1 MATSAAFIRRVSETK
16 AGAGTGSDRQQRLDL
31 GMLAGVAIALIATVA
46 GIATTGVSLK
56 YFLQPTGALIVLGGT
71 LGVTIITTPHIGLL
85 RAVRRVGHLFRNSV
99 LNRESLIDE
108 IVSYSRVARTKGL
121 FAVEPLIEKASNKFL
136 AESLLLAVD
145 VKQRSELQSA
155 LEDKVR
161 LRERQGEVDARILEV
176 AGGFAPTVGVVGT
189 VVGLIDVFRQFSTLS
204 SVVNGVGTAF
214 VSTIYGLVLANVVL
228 LPAAQR
234 IRARVAEAFETQ
246 ELMMEGVLCVFDGIH
261 PAVIR
266 QRLHCFLPEAE
277 ESHES

>member
-1 MATSAAFIRRVSETK
+1 LSTSPALIREVPEANQAALLEVERP
-16 AGAGTGSDRQQRLDL
+16 RQVDF
-31 GMLAGVAIALIATVA
+31 GMLVGIATAVIATVA
-46 GIATTGVSLK
+46 GIASTGVSLR

-71 LGVTIITTPHIGLL
+71 LGVTIITTPHAGLL
-85 RAVRRVGHLFRNSV
+85 SAWRRVRELFRTSV
-99 LNRESLIDE
+99 LNREELIDE
-108 IVSYSRVARTKGL
+108 IVTYSRVARTKGL

-136 AESLLLAVD
+136 ADSLLLAID
-145 VKQRSELQSA
+145 VRQRSELQSA

-161 LRERQGEVDARILEV
+161 LRERQGELDARILEV
-176 AGGFAPTVGVVGT
+176 AGGFAPTIGVVGT
-189 VVGLIDVFRQFSTLS
+189 VVGLIDVFRQFSALS

-246 ELMMEGVLCVFDGIH
+246 ELMMEGVLCVFDGVH

-266 QRLHCFLPEAE
+266 QRLNCFLRETGE
-277 ESHES
+277 MHDS

>member
-1 MATSAAFIRRVSETK
+1 MISELPESK
-16 AGAGTGSDRQQRLDL
+16 QAPFASFGRPRKIDL
-31 GMLAGVAIALIATVA
+31 GMLAGIAIAVIATVA
-46 GIATTGVSLK
+46 GIASTGVSLK

-71 LGVTIITTPHIGLL
+71 LGVTIITTPHAGLL
-85 RAVRRVGHLFRNSV
+85 SAARRVRELFRTSV
-99 LNRESLIDE
+99 LNREELIDE
-108 IVSYSRVARTKGL
+108 IVSYSRVARSKGL
-121 FAVEPLIEKASNKFL
+121 FAVEPLIAHASNRFL
-136 AESLLLAVD
+136 ADSLLLAID
-145 VKQRSELQSA
+145 VRQRSELQSA

-176 AGGFAPTVGVVGT
+176 AGGFAPTIGVVGT

-234 IRARVAEAFETQ
+234 IRARVAEAFETH
-246 ELMMEGVLCVFDGIH
+246 ELMMEGVLCVFDGAH

-266 QRLHCFLPEAE
+266 QRLNCFLRQAGETHD
-277 ESHES
+277 S